1 MNAENL
7 SEAYYINNE
16 IKELQRQ
23 KSILESGAGLG
34 VTIQSTYQDNAFWML
49 YACMLW
55 LNLIAVSMKRK
66 LCWLIWEF
74 PSLNASR
81 NRAGKTPPEALR
93 SCAEQ

>member
-34 VTIQSTYQDNAFWML
+34 VTIQSTYQDNAFL
-49 YACMLW
+49 DAIRPHAVAELDRRIVEKKK
-55 LNLIAVSMKRK
+55 NLSTLGVTFS
-66 LCWLIWEF
+66 
-74 PSLNASR
+74 
-81 NRAGKTPPEALR
+81 
-93 SCAEQ
+93 

>member
-34 VTIQSTYQDNAFWML
+34 VTIQSTYQDNAFL
-49 YACMLW
+49 DAIRPHAVAELDRRIEEKRVV
-55 LNLIAVSMKRK
+55 LVNLGVS
-66 LCWLIWEF
+66 F
-74 PSLNASR
+74 S
-81 NRAGKTPPEALR
+81 
-93 SCAEQ
+93 

>member
-34 VTIQSTYQDNAFWML
+34 VTIQSTYQDNAFL
-49 YACMLW
+49 DA
-55 LNLIAVSMKRK
+55 IRPHAVAELERRIDEKR
-66 LCWLIWEF
+66 
-74 PSLNASR
+74 A
-81 NRAGKTPPEALR
+81 ALVKFGV
-93 SCAEQ
+93 SFS

>member
-34 VTIQSTYQDNAFWML
+34 VIIQSTYQDNAFL
-49 YACMLW
+49 DAIRPHAVAELDRRIDEKKVV
-55 LNLIAVSMKRK
+55 LVNLGVS
-66 LCWLIWEF
+66 F
-74 PSLNASR
+74 S
-81 NRAGKTPPEALR
+81 
-93 SCAEQ
+93 

>member
-34 VTIQSTYQDNAFWML
+34 VTIQSTYQDNAFL
-49 YACMLW
+49 DAIRPHAVAELDRRIEEKRAV
-55 LNLIAVSMKRK
+55 LVNLGVS
-66 LCWLIWEF
+66 F
-74 PSLNASR
+74 S
-81 NRAGKTPPEALR
+81 
-93 SCAEQ
+93 